1 MHDRVTICGGVLHN
15 AESPPS
21 RGRIAGKMAL
31 GGWSP
36 LGEPVDTLKLKEEWR
51 ELMLTPE
58 TPFPS
63 IVAGSLVLYRST
75 SHVAF
80 KNERV
85 CRDSDEQQYRILHEQ
100 PNSSSIRSGQVA

>member
-1 MHDRVTICGGVLHN
+1 
-15 AESPPS
+15 
-21 RGRIAGKMAL
+21 MAL
-31 GGWSP
+31 SGWSP

-100 PNSSSIRSGQVA
+100 PYSSSIRSGQVA